1 MESVSFSL
9 RRMCSEGL
17 ASVGLRNTVRR
28 FYFILFKC
36 FVLINFFFLSCFL
49 LQEYH
54 VFLVA
59 KISGTISVFFCNVF
73 FRSQYCCCKIHSIR
87 PLSLS
92 LSPGTVILFFSAG
105 NNLLLPKVWQ
115 QVDVSTIQRMGS
127 STSPFF
133 LRQAI
138 YTLPLQRKP

>member
-1 MESVSFSL
+1 LFLAGLKKMVVTGVSCSSV
-9 RRMCSEGL
+9 CAE
-17 ASVGLRNTVRR
+17 
-28 FYFILFKC
+28 
-36 FVLINFFFLSCFL
+36 
-49 LQEYH
+49 
-54 VFLVA
+54 
-59 KISGTISVFFCNVF
+59 
-73 FRSQYCCCKIHSIR
+73 
-87 PLSLS
+87 
-92 LSPGTVILFFSAG
+92 G

>member
-1 MESVSFSL
+1 MERFLFSFVMFFL
-9 RRMCSEGL
+9 G
-17 ASVGLRNTVRR
+17 ANTVVA
-28 FYFILFKC
+28 K
-36 FVLINFFFLSCFL
+36 FVL
-49 LQEYH
+49 
-54 VFLVA
+54 
-59 KISGTISVFFCNVF
+59 SV
-73 FRSQYCCCKIHSIR
+73 
-87 PLSLS
+87 LSLS
-92 LSPGTVILFFSAG
+92 LSLTRHTVILFFSAG